1 MILVLTSLPLS
12 FALLQVFEKERDVLV
27 AELRT
32 SQLVNGHESPQ
43 AGQLR
48 DQIHTQVSSAGT

>member
-1 MILVLTSLPLS
+1 MLLVLTSLLLS
-12 FALLQVFEKERDVLV
+12 FALLQVFEKDRDVLV

-48 DQIHTQVSSAGT
+48 DQIHTQV